1 MLHTKGAPVSRTAA
15 EKRAHLLR
23 EIVET
28 LLFIGLVIVISQ
40 FAIGS
45 FLIRDTRMSPQLKP
59 DERIVV
65 NKWAYLFGGPSR
77 GDVVVY
83 FDPTNLKAPPSFGR
97 VVAVPGDRVTVT
109 PSQIIVDDVTLNEPY
124 VNVPSGVMPNA
135 TVVNGLKLGPNDYYV
150 LNDSRLNAADSRS
163 FGVVPRSDIVG
174 KAAFV
179 FWPVKSI
186 RGISSFSDTFKG
198 VSP

>member
-1 MLHTKGAPVSRTAA
+1 VLQTQKAPVSRTAA

-45 FLIRDTRMSPQLKP
+45 FLVRDTRMSPQLQP

-83 FDPTNLKAPPSFGR
+83 YDPTNLAAPPSFGR

-109 PSQIIVDDVTLNEPY
+109 PSEIQVDGVALKESY

-135 TVVNGLKLGPNDYYV
+135 TVLNDLKLGSNDYYI

-163 FGVVPRSDIVG
+163 IGAVPRSDIIG

-186 RGISSFSDTFKG
+186 RGISNFPDVYKG